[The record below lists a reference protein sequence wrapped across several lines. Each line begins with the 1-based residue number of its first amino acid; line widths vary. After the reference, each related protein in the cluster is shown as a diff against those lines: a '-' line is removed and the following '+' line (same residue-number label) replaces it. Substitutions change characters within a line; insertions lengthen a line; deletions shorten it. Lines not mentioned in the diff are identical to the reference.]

1 MEEGEQKPAAAKES
15 ACGKCY
21 LGDAFRCATCPYLGM
36 PAFEPGEKV
45 TLTNASISANVEN
58 RENVNVKKGGE
69 GKKVVLEL

>member
-1 MEEGEQKPAAAKES
+1 
-15 ACGKCY
+15 
-21 LGDAFRCATCPYLGM
+21 M

-58 RENVNVKKGGE
+58 RENVNVQKGGE